1 MKVVH
6 LSKRR
11 ILFQLI
17 VLLACVAAG
26 WGLKTRLTPAENHG
40 FGGGVPYVV
49 TTDAVLENTA
59 PVRKYIAT
67 VEAIN
72 SVDVK
77 AQVTGYLDKILF
89 DEGGFVKKDQ
99 VLFVI
104 EQSRYKEAVNS
115 ADAEVARAKAN
126 LKQIESDHKRNKV
139 LFKQKV
145 LTASNIEA
153 SESALAQAKAAVKAA
168 EANAATAR
176 INLGYTEIKA
186 PIDGFIGKALITKGN
201 FVDMSGRAMAR
212 IVQIS
217 PIRVSFSVTD
227 KDRLT
232 AIKRLKTNGDFITDI
247 KVVLPD
253 ETVVPVKV
261 LKTFFD
267 SEVNL
272 MTATVAAYIDVQN
285 ADKTLLP
292 GNHVDVLVKAGEDRP
307 LVLIPQS
314 AVMQDNQGLFVYVVN
329 AEEKARKTYIKTGDL
344 IGDRLIVTDG
354 LNAGAHIIVQGLQ
367 KVENGSTVKQ
377 SFVKSEG

>member
-17 VLLACVAAG
+17 VLLACVAVG
-26 WGLKTRLTPAENHG
+26 WGLKTRLTPSESHG

-126 LKQIESDHKRNKV
+126 VKEIESGHKRNKV

-153 SESALAQAKAAVKAA
+153 SESALAQAEAAVKAA
-168 EANAATAR
+168 KANASTAR
-176 INLGYTEIKA
+176 MNLG
-186 PIDGFIGKALITKGN
+186 
-201 FVDMSGRAMAR
+201 
-212 IVQIS
+212 
-217 PIRVSFSVTD
+217 
-227 KDRLT
+227 
-232 AIKRLKTNGDFITDI
+232 
-247 KVVLPD
+247 
-253 ETVVPVKV
+253 
-261 LKTFFD
+261 
-267 SEVNL
+267 
-272 MTATVAAYIDVQN
+272 
-285 ADKTLLP
+285 
-292 GNHVDVLVKAGEDRP
+292 
-307 LVLIPQS
+307 
-314 AVMQDNQGLFVYVVN
+314 
-329 AEEKARKTYIKTGDL
+329 
-344 IGDRLIVTDG
+344 
-354 LNAGAHIIVQGLQ
+354 
-367 KVENGSTVKQ
+367 
-377 SFVKSEG
+377 